1 MDVNE
6 LKDFKDFVMALQII
20 KGFCV
25 YIGNC
30 DLCPFYTKIKGRC
43 EKSCFFAYPYEG
55 KIPEEWDI
63 KSLLEDDNNG

>member
-1 MDVNE
+1 MNVNE
-6 LKDFKDFVMALQII
+6 LNDFKDFVMALQII

-30 DLCPFYTKIKGRC
+30 DLCPFYTKRKGIFDKC
-43 EKSCFFAYPYEG
+43 CFFTDPHEG

-63 KSLLEDDNNG
+63 SELEKGG